1 VSIEEA
7 EGPAIDN
14 EQAQWNSSGSS
25 GRNLNADKKVAT
37 NASQNTNLFLAI
49 INATM
54 RIVSASLFFF

>member
-49 INATM
+49 INASM

>member
-14 EQAQWNSSGSS
+14 EQAHWNSSGSS
-25 GRNLNADKKVAT
+25 GRNLNTDKNVAT
-37 NASQNTNLFLAI
+37 ITGQNTNLFLTI
-49 INATM
+49 INATV